1 MMNAIKSLVILMKQ
15 KKILPKKEKELNNLK
30 ARLIKKKDKKKEPI
44 KKIRTDKAISFSDEI
59 MKSLYSPEQRSAD
72 LDKEERLLKNDDDK
86 INNLSKRLKKGYQIM
101 NIIKLLMILIK

>member
-1 MMNAIKSLVILMKQ
+1 
-15 KKILPKKEKELNNLK
+15 
-30 ARLIKKKDKKKEPI
+30 
-44 KKIRTDKAISFSDEI
+44 